1 VPLHYDVTTI
11 TVAAGQHG
19 KALSALERQLAD
31 DRALLACWYS
41 EIGALNRILIIRDA
55 TDAAAALE
63 RRQKILAAADPFTL
77 GPLLRTME
85 MDTYASFD
93 VVPPIKPGAYGPIF
107 EVRTYTLKH
116 NGLTPTAELWRKS
129 LPGRAALSPVVAA
142 MTSLSGEVIRFIH
155 IWPYKSLEER
165 ASLRA
170 KAIADGVWPPPGG
183 PDYIATQQSDIYLP
197 APFSPTR

>member
-11 TVAAGQHG
+11 TTVAGQHG
-19 KALSALERQLAD
+19 KALSTLERQLAD
-31 DRALLACWYS
+31 DRGLLACWYS

-55 TDAAAALE
+55 ADAAATLA
-63 RRQKILAAADPFTL
+63 RRQSILESPDPFAL
-77 GPLLRTME
+77 GALLRTIE
-85 MDTYASFD
+85 MDTYAAFE
-93 VVPPIKPGAYGPIF
+93 VVPPIKPGNYGPIF

-116 NGLTPTAELWRKS
+116 HGLKPTAELWRKS
-129 LPGRAALSPVVAA
+129 VPGRAALSPVLAA
-142 MTSLSGEVIRFIH
+142 MTSLTGEVIRFMH

-165 ASLRA
+165 ATLRA

-183 PDYIATQQSDIYLP
+183 PDYIATQQSDIYFP

>member
-11 TVAAGQHG
+11 TVTAGQHG

-41 EIGALNRILIIRDA
+41 EIGALNRILIVRDA
-55 TDAAAALE
+55 ADAAATLE
-63 RRQKILAAADPFTL
+63 RRQNLVASADPFAL

-85 MDTYASFD
+85 MDIYSAFD
-93 VVPPIKPGAYGPIF
+93 VVPPIRPGAYGPIF

-116 NGLTPTAELWRKS
+116 HGLTPTAELWRKS
-129 LPGRAALSPVVAA
+129 VPGRAALSPLLAA
-142 MTSLSGEVIRFIH
+142 MTSLTGEVIRFMH

-165 ASLRA
+165 AQLRA

-183 PDYIATQQSDIYLP
+183 ADYIATQQSDIYLP